1 MTLEGLSW
9 IVIANGLVQL
19 AGLVVII
26 AIGVRG
32 HRELV
37 RLSRG
42 IAGLVYQE
50 SEKTR
55 ARLDELLGPASR
67 R

>member
-1 MTLEGLSW
+1 MPVGLSW
-9 IVIANGLVQL
+9 IVIANGVVQL
-19 AGLVVII
+19 TGLIVILV
-26 AIGVRG
+26 IGVRG

-55 ARLDELLGPASR
+55 ALLDELLGPASR